1 MNRTHLERVAER
13 LAAARGYAFHALRQ
27 EAQPTL
33 VRTYPAALLQ
43 PLSLRSVEGR
53 THGRAVY
60 DIVLRLLARG
70 AKLAPAAR
78 GEAFAALE
86 NDLLG
91 LFAELS
97 QDEKV
102 IAVEALEIRPAAFTL
117 TPHGE
122 LSQTASARIVTWF

>member
-1 MNRTHLERVAER
+1 MNRTHLECAAER
-13 LAAARGYAFHALRQ
+13 LSAERGYAFHALGQ
-27 EAQPTL
+27 EAQPAV

-43 PLSLRSVEGR
+43 PLALRSVEGR

-60 DIVLRLLARG
+60 DLTLRLLCKGAGLSPEARS
-70 AKLAPAAR
+70 
-78 GEAFAALE
+78 EAFAALE
-86 NDLLG
+86 DDLLG
-91 LFAELS
+91 LFSELS

-102 IAVEALEIRPAAFTL
+102 IAVEALEIRPSAFTL

>member
-1 MNRTHLERVAER
+1 MNRTHLECAAER
-13 LAAARGYAFHALRQ
+13 LAAERGYAFHALGQ
-27 EAQPTL
+27 EAQPAV

-43 PLSLRSVEGR
+43 PLALRSVEGR

-60 DIVLRLLARG
+60 DLTLRLLCKG
-70 AKLAPAAR
+70 AGLSP
-78 GEAFAALE
+78 EALE
-86 NDLLG
+86 DDLLG
-91 LFAELS
+91 LFSELS

-102 IAVEALEIRPAAFTL
+102 IAVEALEIRPSAFTL

>member
-1 MNRTHLERVAER
+1 MNRTHLERVAEQ
-13 LAAARGYAFHALRQ
+13 LAIERGYAFYALRQ
-27 EAQPTL
+27 EAQPTI
-33 VRTYPAALLQ
+33 VSTYPTALLQ

-53 THGRAVY
+53 IHGRAVY
-60 DIVLRLLARG
+60 DLTLRLLCKG
-70 AKLAPAAR
+70 AKLTPEAR

-91 LFAELS
+91 LFSDLS

-102 IAVEALEIRPAAFTL
+102 LAVEALEIHPSAFTI

-122 LSQTASARIVTWF
+122 LSQTASARIITWF